1 MAEKSYKSPISGTRV
16 KPSDRGPRAEIA
28 LMEIA
33 LIEGLCKI
41 EDEPILLEPFQ
52 AAFLASR
59 DRFRC
64 VEKSRQVGYSWIIAA
79 ECMARA
85 HMRDTHAATVISYNL
100 GDATEKIR
108 YAKMLAETLPSSFR
122 KKLTEDSKT
131 AISFESANGA
141 TSRIVSWPSKAPRGR
156 GGDIYLDE
164 LAHYQHDEDVYGGS
178 TALIGRYPK
187 AQLTVCSTPA
197 GRRGTF
203 WAIAKRET
211 DKVFPRYIRQR
222 VPWWLSRYY
231 CHRPDIACDD
241 PRIWAMS
248 TDERIEVY
256 GNETIREQYE
266 SLLLE
271 IFQQEFECAYVDEAH
286 SFFPWELLLACAKDI
301 PLEEDAGEWD
311 IRGRLTAGY
320 DVGRV
325 RDLSAMT
332 ISEEVNGHHFPRY
345 VNTWARRSFEEQ
357 YLTCVEALDTLPIAK
372 FRVDANGIGM
382 QLAEDL
388 VARFGERVEAV
399 NFTPQNKELWATDV
413 KVLLERRKMTLPKHR
428 DLLTQMH
435 AIRRTIGAGGKPR
448 FDAER
453 NAGHHGDLFWS
464 LALAVHRERGEPE
477 MGESVI
483 RARVI

>member
-1 MAEKSYKSPISGTRV
+1 
-16 KPSDRGPRAEIA
+16 
-28 LMEIA
+28 MEIA

-41 EDEPILLEPFQ
+41 EEDPILLEPFQ
-52 AAFLASR
+52 SAFLASR

-64 VEKSRQVGYSWIIAA
+64 VEKSRQVGFSWIMAA
-79 ECMARA
+79 ECMARS
-85 HMRDTHAATVISYNL
+85 HMRPQHKATIISYNL

-108 YAKMLAETLPSSFR
+108 YAKALADTLPASFR
-122 KKLTEDSKT
+122 KKLVEDSKT
-131 AISFESANGA
+131 AISFEAPNGSM
-141 TSRIVSWPSKAPRGR
+141 SRIVSWPSKAPRGR

-164 LAHYQHDEDVYGGS
+164 LSHYQHDESVYGGS
-178 TALIGRYPK
+178 TALISRHPE

-203 WAIAKRET
+203 WAIAKQET
-211 DKVFPRYIRQR
+211 NKKYPNYMRLR
-222 VPWWLSRYY
+222 VPWWLSRYFSR
-231 CHRPDIACDD
+231 RPELAASD
-241 PRIWAMS
+241 PGIYRMS
-248 TDERIEVY
+248 TPERIERY
-256 GNETIREQYE
+256 GREEILEQYE

-271 IFQQEFECAYVDEAH
+271 DFQQEFECAYVDEAH
-286 SFFPWELLLACAKDI
+286 SFFPWELILACAKEI
-301 PLEEDAGEWD
+301 PLEDGADGWD
-311 IRGRLTAGY
+311 VHGRLTGGY

-332 ISEEVNGHHFPRY
+332 IVEEVNGHFFPRY

-388 VARFGERVEAV
+388 VSRFGERVEAV

-413 KVLLERRKMTLPKHR
+413 KVMLERRQMTLPKHR

-435 AIRRTIGAGGKPR
+435 AIRRTLGSGGRPR

-464 LALAVHRERGEPE
+464 LALAVHRERGAPE
-477 MGESVI
+477 MGESVV